1 MYTGVSWGDATF
13 VQKVENSRA
22 SLISIK
28 SSDTTVEKLRLDENS
43 AEVMAVPARQ
53 IQDQAATSMI
63 TP

>member
-1 MYTGVSWGDATF
+1 MYTGVSWGD
-13 VQKVENSRA
+13 ENSRA

-28 SSDTTVEKLRLDENS
+28 SSDTTVEQLRLDENS